1 MANTYS
7 KYVFFAKYSV
17 DAFRYAFANIFE
29 YVFFYNTR
37 KPMNQ
42 QRVIGALSDFHLSV
56 MYI

>member
-29 YVFFYNTR
+29 YVFFTTPENRWT
-37 KPMNQ
+37 NN
-42 QRVIGALSDFHLSV
+42 ALSELYPIS
-56 MYI
+56 ICL